1 MAYLNYNGKVAFGT
15 AITFIVIA
23 SVATGL
29 RLRTRRIIKKS
40 YEADDWW
47 ILIALICFYVFVA
60 VMLWG
65 NQYSIT
71 DSHDST
77 Y

>member
-1 MAYLNYNGKVAFGT
+1 MAGLNYNGRAAFGT

-29 RLRTRRIIKKS
+29 RLLTRNFIKKRL
-40 YEADDWW
+40 EADDWW
-47 ILIALICFYVFVA
+47 ILIALIDFYVFEG

-65 NQYSIT
+65 NTLWRNRCQRVLY
-71 DSHDST
+71 
-77 Y
+77 